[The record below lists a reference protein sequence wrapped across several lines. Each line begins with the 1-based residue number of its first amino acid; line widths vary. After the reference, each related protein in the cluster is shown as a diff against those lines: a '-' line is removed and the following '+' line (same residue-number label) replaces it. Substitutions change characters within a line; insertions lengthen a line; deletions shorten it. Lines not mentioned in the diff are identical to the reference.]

1 MICALLSLRD
11 VRSIPLKPILVNL
24 RRHPLREQAKQVP
37 LALEGKR
44 PGTTSTIDLSLALFM
59 DRLNIFYKFLL
70 ILSVTTI
77 LAVIA
82 LASTISYLLKK
93 NMLENEA
100 RDTAGLV
107 KTLIRTD
114 LSPEK
119 FAQAV
124 REKDGVA
131 FAHYADRLTSMPEV
145 IRIKIYNAEWT
156 MAWCDEGKLIGET
169 FRDNRELGEALK
181 GQVQVAMGLL
191 KSEHLYERDRYNE
204 RRLLEIYVP
213 LKRQDTGEV
222 YGVFEIYKYPVSH
235 FASMDRMR
243 RAVWAISIA
252 LGLLICASCSGLF
265 WNALKREQRL
275 DRENAQ
281 VQAQLIHAEKLAAV
295 GEMLAGL
302 AHEINNPLS
311 IMMGKIRLI
320 LKDLRGVDPETVLVR
335 DLRIIDKNI
344 SRMAGT
350 VRGLLAF
357 SRKSNFDSTPLN
369 LNAVIDESLALV
381 VEPFAKRNIFF
392 ERALDSR
399 LPEILGDINQL
410 QQVFFNLWSNAGDAM
425 PSGGKI
431 LVRTF
436 TLNHGGAWVGAEIRD
451 SGHGI
456 PPGIIGRI
464 FDPFFTTKAA
474 RERAGLG
481 LALSYGIVKSHRGTI
496 QVESQPGQGASFTL
510 KFPARG

>member
-1 MICALLSLRD
+1 MPLS
-11 VRSIPLKPILVNL
+11 
-24 RRHPLREQAKQVP
+24 
-37 LALEGKR
+37 
-44 PGTTSTIDLSLALFM
+44 LFM
-59 DRLNIFYKFLL
+59 DRLNIFHKFLL

-77 LAVIA
+77 LSVIA

-93 NMLENEA
+93 KMLEEEA
-100 RDTAGLV
+100 GDTASLV
-107 KTLIRTD
+107 KTLVRSD

-119 FAQAV
+119 FAQAA

-131 FAHYADRLTSMPEV
+131 FSHYADRLTSMPEV
-145 IRIKIYNAEWT
+145 IRIKVYDAAGIL
-156 MAWCDEGKLIGET
+156 AWSDEMKLVGKT
-169 FRDNRELGEALK
+169 FQDNQELGEALR
-181 GQVQVAMGLL
+181 GQVKVAMGLL
-191 KSEHLYERDRYNE
+191 KSEHLYERGRYNE
-204 RRLLEIYVP
+204 KRLLEIYVP
-213 LKRQDTGEV
+213 LQRQDTGEV

-235 FASMDRMR
+235 FASMNRMR
-243 RAVWAISIA
+243 RAVWVISIA
-252 LGLLICASCSGLF
+252 LGILICASCSGLF

-275 DRENAQ
+275 ARENAQ

-320 LKDLRGVDPETVLVR
+320 LKDLRGVDPETELVR
-335 DLRIIDKNI
+335 DLRIVDKNI
-344 SRMAGT
+344 VRMAGT

-357 SRKSNFDSTPLN
+357 SRKSNSDSTPLN

-436 TLNHGGAWVGAEIRD
+436 TLNHGETWAAVEVRD

-456 PPGIIGRI
+456 PPDIIERV
-464 FDPFFTTKAA
+464 FDPFFTTKRA
-474 RERAGLG
+474 REGAGLG
-481 LALSYGIVKSHRGTI
+481 LAVSYSIVKSHGGTL
-496 QVESQPGQGASFTL
+496 QVESQPGQGTTFIL
-510 KFPARG
+510 KFPTRA

>member
-1 MICALLSLRD
+1 
-11 VRSIPLKPILVNL
+11 
-24 RRHPLREQAKQVP
+24 
-37 LALEGKR
+37 
-44 PGTTSTIDLSLALFM
+44 M
-59 DRLNIFYKFLL
+59 DRLNIFHKFLL
-70 ILSVTTI
+70 ILSLTTV
-77 LAVIA
+77 LAVVA

-100 RDTAGLV
+100 RDTASLV

-114 LSPEK
+114 LPSEN

-124 REKDGVA
+124 REKDGVT
-131 FAHYADRLTSMPEV
+131 FAHYADRLTLMPEL
-145 IRIKIYNAEWT
+145 IRIKIYDAEGT
-156 MAWCDEGKLIGET
+156 MVWRDEGKLLEET
-169 FRDNRELGEALK
+169 FRDNRELEGALR
-181 GQVQVAMGLL
+181 GQVKVAMGLL
-191 KSEHLYERDRYNE
+191 KSEHLYERGSYSE
-204 RRLLEIYVP
+204 KRLLEIYVP
-213 LKRQDTGEV
+213 LQRQDTGEV
-222 YGVFEIYKYPVSH
+222 YAVFEIYKYSVSH
-235 FASMDRMR
+235 FALMDRMR
-243 RAVWAISIA
+243 RAIWVISIV
-252 LGLLICASCSGLF
+252 LGLLICASCSGFF

-281 VQAQLIHAEKLAAV
+281 FQAQLIQAEKLAAV

-320 LKDLRGVDPETVLVR
+320 LKDLRGADPETELVR
-335 DLRIIDKNI
+335 DLHIIDKNI

-357 SRKSNFDSTPLN
+357 SRKSNSDSTPLN

-410 QQVFFNLWSNAGDAM
+410 QQVFFNLWSNAGDTM
-425 PSGGKI
+425 PSGGNI
-431 LVRTF
+431 LVRTY
-436 TLNHGGAWVGAEIRD
+436 TLNHGGAWVGAEVRD

-456 PPGIIGRI
+456 PPEIIGRI
-464 FDPFFTTKAA
+464 FDPFFTTKGA
-474 RERAGLG
+474 RERTGLG
-481 LALSYGIVKSHRGTI
+481 LAVSYGIVKSHGGTL
-496 QVESQPGQGASFTL
+496 QVESQPGQGATFIL
-510 KFPARG
+510 KFPTRA